1 MGATKMRSRH
11 GREEMFEGDADF
23 DENLVGDGALKEF
36 SERIAEGKNFSE
48 VLGGEIRAGNLGV
61 GALPA
66 NLYDANDSVAR
77 ENRGADDFL
86 DEFGVFGR
94 QFDAFE
100 NSGMFYG
107 GGIVDDFGPALPSGA
122 RGERRFAGKRDEA
135 DGFQRLGHDQMAMP
149 PAMLVAED
157 RHFVSTDG

>member
-1 MGATKMRSRH
+1 MAERKCS
-11 GREEMFEGDADF
+11 EGDADF

-61 GALPA
+61 GALAA
-66 NLYDANDSVAR
+66 NLYDANDSVAG

-94 QFDAFE
+94 QFDA
-100 NSGMFYG
+100 S
-107 GGIVDDFGPALPSGA
+107 
-122 RGERRFAGKRDEA
+122 R
-135 DGFQRLGHDQMAMP
+135 
-149 PAMLVAED
+149 
-157 RHFVSTDG
+157 

>member
-1 MGATKMRSRH
+1 MGATKMRPRR

-61 GALPA
+61 GALAA
-66 NLYDANDSVAR
+66 NLYDANDSVAG

-94 QFDAFE
+94 QFDPLE
-100 NSGMFYG
+100 NSGMFHG
-107 GGIVDDFGPALPSGA
+107 GEIVDDFGPTLPGGA
-122 RGERRFAGKRDEA
+122 GGERRFAGKRDEA
-135 DGFQRLGHDQMAMP
+135 DVFQRLGHDKMQMP
-149 PAMLVAED
+149 PTM
-157 RHFVSTDG
+157 